1 MAATRERSL
10 ARFLLFKDCKK
21 WRGVSMNARTRHEPF
36 GILPWVVAMLLSLGG
51 MQVALYADYFIV
63 QGRLLP

>member
-1 MAATRERSL
+1 
-10 ARFLLFKDCKK
+10 
-21 WRGVSMNARTRHEPF
+21 MNARTRHEPF